1 MSYQL
6 FFIKIILRHQVSYQ
20 RRHSRWYERVLFSPP
35 SSFLVGALLAVCLP
49 AIERWGWGFWE
60 RLDAVRVNTLV
71 GAFVASLLTGIVLHR
86 FLRYPGASP
95 VAYMI
100 PTVTALYGGLVG
112 TLFFLRMPYSRQVLF
127 ESYVVALLC
136 CWLVYFIGRRYR
148 TPKYALLPFGD
159 YVPLTE
165 YHCVEWRLLDKPDL
179 GKIRYDAVVADLRD
193 EKLEG
198 QWERFLARCALAQIP
213 VYHIKQISET
223 LTGRVKID
231 HLHENQLGSLLPSPI
246 YAFVKRSIDI
256 LAALVAI
263 PLFSP
268 LMLVTAL
275 LIKLESPGPVLFLQ
289 NRVGKGNKD
298 FCIYKFRSMCI
309 DSEKAGAQFAK
320 DEDMRVTQVGKVIR
334 KLRID
339 ELPQF
344 FNVLKGDMSLI
355 GPRPEQRIFV
365 DQFEHQIPF
374 YMYRHIVRP
383 GISGWAQVMQGYAA
397 NADDTRIKI
406 ELDFYYIKHFS
417 LWLDVL
423 IAFKTIKTIL
433 TGFGAR

>member
-1 MSYQL
+1 M
-6 FFIKIILRHQVSYQ
+6 SYQ
-20 RRHSRWYERVLFSPP
+20 RRHSRWYERVLFSP
-35 SSFLVGALLAVCLP
+35 FVLFILGGLLSVCLP
-49 AIERWGWGFWE
+49 ALERWGWGFWE
-60 RLDAVRVNTLV
+60 NLDAVKLHTLS
-71 GAFVASLLTGIVLHR
+71 GIFIAFLLIGVVLKR
-86 FLRYPGASP
+86 FLSYPGASP

-100 PTVTALYGGLVG
+100 PTVTALYGL
-112 TLFFLRMPYSRQVLF
+112 LFGVFIFLRLPYSRQVLF
-127 ESYVVALLC
+127 ESFIVALLC

-159 YVPLTE
+159 YLSLTE
-165 YHCVEWRLLDKPDL
+165 YASVEWRVLEKPDL
-179 GKIRYDAVVADLRD
+179 GKVRFDAVVADLRD
-193 EKLEG
+193 ENLTG
-198 QWERFLARCALAQIP
+198 DWERFLARCALSHIP
-213 VYHIKQISET
+213 VYHIKQVSES

-246 YAFVKRSIDI
+246 YTFIKRVMDI
-256 LAALVAI
+256 LIAIIAI
-263 PLFSP
+263 PIFSP
-268 LMLVTAL
+268 LMLVTAV

-298 FCIYKFRSMCI
+298 FRIYKFRSMRK
-309 DSEKAGAQFAK
+309 DSEKLGAQFAQ
-320 DEDMRVTQVGKVIR
+320 DGDMRVTRVGKVIR

-355 GPRPEQRIFV
+355 GPRPEQRFFV
-365 DQFEHQIPF
+365 DQFEHELPF

-383 GISGWAQVMQGYAA
+383 GISGWAQVVHGYAA
-397 NADDTRIKI
+397 DADDTQIKI
-406 ELDFYYIKHFS
+406 EHDFYYIKHFS

-423 IAFKTIKTIL
+423 IVFKTIRTIL

>member
-1 MSYQL
+1 M
-6 FFIKIILRHQVSYQ
+6 RYQ

-35 SSFLVGALLAVCLP
+35 SLFILGALLAVCLP
-49 AIERWGWGFWE
+49 AIERWGWNFWE
-60 RLDAVRVNTLV
+60 GLDAVRVNTLA
-71 GAFVASLLTGIVLHR
+71 GAFVAFLLTGVVLHR
-86 FLRYPGASP
+86 FLRYPGTSP

-100 PTVTALYGGLVG
+100 PTVTTLYGVLVG
-112 TLFFLRMPYSRQVLF
+112 GLFFLRLPYSRQVLF

-148 TPKYALLPFGD
+148 TPKYALLPFGN
-159 YVPLTE
+159 YQALTN
-165 YHCVEWRLLDKPDL
+165 HSSVQWRLLDKPDL
-179 GKIRYDAVVADLRD
+179 GAVRYDAVVADLRD
-193 EKLEG
+193 ENLAGE
-198 QWERFLARCALAQIP
+198 WERFLARCALAHIP

-231 HLHENQLGSLLPSPI
+231 HLHENQLGSLLPSPVYDFI
-246 YAFVKRSIDI
+246 KRGMDI
-256 LAALVAI
+256 LAAVIAI

-268 LMLVTAL
+268 LMLVTAI
-275 LIKLESPGPVLFLQ
+275 LIKLESPGTVMFLQ

-298 FCIYKFRSMCI
+298 FCIYKFRSMCK
-309 DSEKAGAQFAK
+309 DSEKAGAQFAQAG
-320 DEDMRVTQVGKVIR
+320 DMRVTRVGKVIR

-355 GPRPEQRIFV
+355 GPRPEQRTFV
-365 DQFEHQIPF
+365 DQFEREIPF
-374 YMYRHIVRP
+374 YIYRHIVRP
-383 GISGWAQVMQGYAA
+383 GISGWAQVVHGYAA
-397 NADDTRIKI
+397 DADDTRIKI
-406 ELDFYYIKHFS
+406 EHDFYYIKHFS

-423 IAFKTIKTIL
+423 IVFKTIRTIL

>member
-1 MSYQL
+1 MN
-6 FFIKIILRHQVSYQ
+6 YQ

-35 SSFLVGALLAVCLP
+35 ALFIFGALLAVCLP
-49 AIERWGWGFWE
+49 AIERWGWRFWIHP
-60 RLDAVRVNTLV
+60 DAVMLNTLG
-71 GAFVASLLTGIVLHR
+71 GAFIAFLLTGAVLYR

-100 PTVTALYGGLVG
+100 PTVTTLYGALVG
-112 TLFFLRMPYSRQVLF
+112 ILFFLRLPYSRQVLF
-127 ESYVVALLC
+127 ESYIVALLC

-159 YVPLTE
+159 YQRLATQPAI
-165 YHCVEWRLLDKPDL
+165 EWRLLDDPDL
-179 GKIRYDAVVADLRD
+179 GAVRFDAVVADLRD
-193 EKLEG
+193 PKLAG
-198 QWERFLARCALAQIP
+198 DWERFLARCALSHIP
-213 VYHIKQISET
+213 VYHIKQVSET

-231 HLHENQLGSLLPSPI
+231 HLHENQLGSLLPSPV
-246 YAFVKRSIDI
+246 YCVLKRGLDI
-256 LAALVAI
+256 LAAVVAI
-263 PLFSP
+263 PLLSP
-268 LMLVTAL
+268 LMLVTAV
-275 LIKLESPGPVLFLQ
+275 LIKLESPGPVMFLQ

-298 FCIYKFRSMCI
+298 FCIYKFRSMCK
-309 DSEKAGAQFAK
+309 DSEKAGAQFAQAG
-320 DEDMRVTQVGKVIR
+320 DMRVTRVGKVIR

-355 GPRPEQRIFV
+355 GPRPEQRTFV
-365 DQFEHQIPF
+365 DQFEREIPF

-383 GISGWAQVMQGYAA
+383 GISGWAQVVHGYAA
-397 NADDTRIKI
+397 DADDTRIKI
-406 ELDFYYIKHFS
+406 EHDFYYIKHFS

-423 IAFKTIKTIL
+423 IVFKTIRTIL

>member
-1 MSYQL
+1 MTRSPE
-6 FFIKIILRHQVSYQ
+6 
-20 RRHSRWYERVLFSPP
+20 RRHSRWYELIVFNPISLF
-35 SSFLVGALLAVCLP
+35 FFGALLAVCLP
-49 AIERWGWGFWE
+49 AIERWGWGFWDG
-60 RLDAVRVNTLV
+60 LNAVRVNTLV
-71 GAFVASLLTGIVLHR
+71 GAFVAFLLIGFVLHR

-100 PTVTALYGGLVG
+100 PTVTTLYGLLVG
-112 TLFFLRMPYSRQVLF
+112 ALFFLRLTYSRQVLF
-127 ESYVVALLC
+127 ESYMVTLLC
-136 CWLVYFIGRRYR
+136 CWIVYFIGRRYR
-148 TPKYALLPFGD
+148 TPKYALFPFGD
-159 YVPLTE
+159 YQPLTS
-165 YHCVEWRLLDKPDL
+165 HNCVEWRLLDKPDL
-179 GKIRYDAVVADLRD
+179 GAVRYDAVVADLRD
-193 EKLEG
+193 EKLAGE
-198 QWERFLARCALAQIP
+198 WERFLARCALANIP

-246 YAFVKRSIDI
+246 YTFIKRCIDI
-256 LAALVAI
+256 LAAVIAI

-268 LMLVTAL
+268 LMLVTAV
-275 LIKLESPGPVLFLQ
+275 LIKLESPGPVMFLQ
-289 NRVGKGNKD
+289 NRVGRGNQD
-298 FCIYKFRSMCI
+298 FQIYKFRSMCQN
-309 DSEKAGAQFAK
+309 SEQYGAQFAQNG
-320 DEDMRVTQVGKVIR
+320 DMRVTRVGKVIR

-355 GPRPEQRIFV
+355 GPRPEQRVFV
-365 DQFEHQIPF
+365 DQFEQEIPF

-397 NADDTRIKI
+397 DADDTRVKI
-406 ELDFYYIKHFS
+406 EHDFYYIKHFS

-423 IAFKTIKTIL
+423 IVFKTIKTIL